1 MPTTDG
7 RRVAA
12 RPLAVAVTRGYLA
25 AAGDAGDVNAIAT
38 ADLRKSYGD
47 LTALAGLTLDVPAG
61 ELFGL
66 LGPNGAGKSTTI
78 RILTG
83 QLRPD
88 AGTASVLGID
98 PVTDPIGVR
107 ERVGILPE
115 QESPPSFMTP
125 REYFDFV
132 GSVRD
137 LNAAT
142 VDERV
147 ETWADRL
154 AYGAKLDTMNTD
166 LSRGQQ
172 QKVMITAA
180 FLHDPDLVFID
191 EPLANLD
198 PIVQETVKRFLR
210 EYRDAGNT
218 VFFSTHDIDVAADLC
233 DRVGIVHEGELVTTR
248 RPAALDGDRLLDV
261 FLREVGADANVAVG
275 ESAGADV
282 NASTDTDASTDADA
296 NADAGTER

>member
-1 MPTTDG
+1 M
-7 RRVAA
+7 
-12 RPLAVAVTRGYLA
+12 
-25 AAGDAGDVNAIAT
+25 NAIAT
-38 ADLRKSYGD
+38 ADLRKAYGD
-47 LTALAGLTLDVPAG
+47 LTALSGLTLDVPAG

-88 AGTASVLGID
+88 AGSASVLGID
-98 PVTDPIGVR
+98 PVDDPVGVR

-137 LNAAT
+137 LDAA
-142 VDERV
+142 VVEERV

-154 AYGAKLDTMNTD
+154 AYEAKLDTMHTD

-172 QKVMITAA
+172 QKVMVTAA

-198 PIVQETVKRFLR
+198 PIVQEAVKRFLR
-210 EYRDAGNT
+210 DYRDAGNT
-218 VFFSTHDIDVAADLC
+218 VFLSTHDIDVAAELC
-233 DRVGIVHEGELVTTR
+233 DRVGIVNEGELVTTC
-248 RPAALDGDRLLDV
+248 RPAELSEERLLDV
-261 FLREVGADANVAVG
+261 FLREVGGAGVDAG
-275 ESAGADV
+275 DTESAGGAGSVD
-282 NASTDTDASTDADA
+282 
-296 NADAGTER
+296 GTESADSESMEDT